1 MKFNEVLD
9 SIKKGNFQEAIKI
22 LKHSQNLNNSD
33 PQLFFLLA
41 VAYNGIKDLDQ
52 SIENLYK
59 CINLK
64 PDFIQGLEFLAELN
78 LIKGNIKIAEK
89 ILRKILE
96 IDKNHLSTLYKLLS
110 INDNEI
116 SESIQENIK
125 KLINNKKIS
134 DENKA
139 LGFFILADSEKKK
152 EKL

>member
-52 SIENLYK
+52 SIENLHK

-78 LIKGNIKIAEK
+78 LIKGNIKNAEK

-96 IDKNHLSTLYKLLS
+96 IDKNHLSTLYRLLS

-125 KLINNKKIS
+125 KLINNLIK
-134 DENKA
+134 
-139 LGFFILADSEKKK
+139 
-152 EKL
+152 